1 MEQTWESL
9 FSEQAKIEEHSQ
21 QYISECLAYA
31 GILQSHNVPVI
42 FDKWHFFSFFPDIK
56 KERMEMFLLNLGCYK
71 NYSIRKKTGGVRMIS
86 APYSDLKR
94 VQRWVYVIILLIVLS
109 SVCRCVEG
117 FLP

>member
-9 FSEQAKIEEHSQ
+9 FSEQAKIEGHSQ

-56 KERMEMFLLNLGCYK
+56 KERMEMFLLDEMVHHDNL
-71 NYSIRKKTGGVRMIS
+71 NPAIH
-86 APYSDLKR
+86 
-94 VQRWVYVIILLIVLS
+94 QHQ
-109 SVCRCVEG
+109 
-117 FLP
+117 FL